1 MLKDYI
7 YLNLEFK
14 HFKEIFMT
22 NLFVGKA
29 APDFTAKA
37 VMPDNS
43 FEHEFSLKQYAAGQK
58 CVLFFYPLDFT
69 FVCPSEIIA
78 FHNRIG
84 EFSSRKTKV
93 VGVSV
98 DSHFSHLAWKNTPYN
113 KGGIGNIQYPLIS
126 DLTKN
131 ISKSY
136 QVLNDDGIALR
147 GTFFIDEN
155 FILRHILINDLPL
168 GRSVDEV
175 IRLID
180 AWDHHTQYGEV
191 CPAGW
196 NKGQDAMSANAD
208 GVSDYLASNA
218 DKL

>member
-1 MLKDYI
+1 M
-7 YLNLEFK
+7 E
-14 HFKEIFMT
+14 
-22 NLFVGKA
+22 NLFVGKT

-43 FEHEFSLKQYAAGQK
+43 IEHEFNLKHYCRGNK

-78 FHNRIG
+78 FHNRLG
-84 EFSSRKTKV
+84 DFAARQTKV
-93 VGVSV
+93 VGISV

-113 KGGIGNIQYPLIS
+113 KGGVGNIQFPLVS
-126 DLTKN
+126 DLTKK
-131 ISKSY
+131 ISSAY
-136 QVLNDDGIALR
+136 NVLNEDGISMR
-147 GTFFIDEN
+147 GTFFLDEH
-155 FILRHILINDLPL
+155 FILRHMLINDLPL
-168 GRSVDEV
+168 GRSVEEML
-175 IRLID
+175 RLLD
-180 AWDHHTQYGEV
+180 AWDHHAQFGEV

-196 NKGQDAMSANAD
+196 NKGEEAMTATSE

>member
-1 MLKDYI
+1 M
-7 YLNLEFK
+7 E
-14 HFKEIFMT
+14 T
-22 NLFVGKA
+22 SLFVGNA

-37 VMPDNS
+37 VMHDNS
-43 FEHEFSLKQYAAGQK
+43 IENEFNLKQYCKNHK

-78 FHNRIG
+78 FHNKLG
-84 EFSSRKTKV
+84 EFTARQTKIISI
-93 VGVSV
+93 SV

-113 KGGIGNIQYPLIS
+113 KGGVGNIQFPMVS

-131 ISKSY
+131 ISKAY
-136 QVLNDDGIALR
+136 NVLNNDGIAVR

-155 FILRHILINDLPL
+155 FILRHMLVNDLPL
-168 GRSVDEV
+168 GRSVEEM

-180 AWDHHTQYGEV
+180 AWDHHTQHGEV

-196 NKGQDAMSANAD
+196 HKGQDAMSATSE